1 VKELAQGSILDV
13 STPPQGDHRETHM
26 SQLVL
31 MIAKIER
38 IDNPEKMTELWRQAM
53 PTPNLSDMKQ
63 EHYLDEMESQ
73 VEEIGWAAMRQLM
86 VEQWRQTD
94 ELLVEQFRQTQ
105 REVVV
110 EDGHDTLKVVS
121 RTGVVYLPRQ
131 VCYLPSSQK
140 HILPGNAGLP
150 EHEGQVTTRGLQEWA
165 CLLSRDLPFG
175 TAGRLLG
182 WVAHEPEIVSGTQ
195 LRRWVGRHG
204 LLIREVEKEEV
215 EKLEQLPNLEGL
227 QAQLHSSKKIRRPA
241 AWAKELNDAVE
252 MALAQPDSTP
262 PKGVT
267 SSDWE
272 RVMQV
277 RREEPTRKAEEL
289 RHLGPEVRPGEVI
302 ASVDEI
308 VVRRPEKR
316 SFLEL
321 GTACVRT
328 TSGYRYLSGSIT
340 MVLRQLLLLLT
351 LCGGIHTKIVL
362 LGDGARWII
371 RFFEG
376 RLADWTSA
384 TLIWDWYHCYKKC
397 YDLTSLICR
406 GRKAKQEL
414 LHLLLKYLWRGQVQE
429 ALDILEEYRSQT
441 KNVEK
446 LDELL
451 KYLDARRAYI
461 PNYQEQRQQCHY
473 IGSAHVEKGN
483 DLIVARRQ
491 KHQGMH
497 WSEHTSDALAALQTL
512 LLNGGWDLY
521 WQGCQVLPLAIQVPS

>member
-13 STPPQGDHRETHM
+13 STPPQGDHREIHM

-31 MIAKIER
+31 MIAKIDQ

-53 PTPNLSDMKQ
+53 PTPNVSDMKQ

-105 REVVV
+105 TEAVI
-110 EDGHDTLKVVS
+110 EDGHNTLKVAS
-121 RTGVVYLPRQ
+121 RMGVVYLPRQ
-131 VCYLPSSQK
+131 VCYLPRSEK
-140 HILPGNAGLP
+140 HSMPGNAGLP
-150 EHEGQVTTRGLQEWA
+150 EHAGQVTTRG
-165 CLLSRDLPFG
+165 LPFG

-182 WVAHEPEIVSGTQ
+182 WVAHEPEIVAETQ

-204 LLIREVEKEEV
+204 LLIREAEKAEV

-227 QAQLHSSKKIRRPA
+227 QAQLHPSKKIRRPA
-241 AWAKELNDAVE
+241 AWAKELNEAIE
-252 MALAQPDSTP
+252 MALAQPDATP

-272 RVMQV
+272 QVMQV

-351 LCGGIHTKIVL
+351 LCGGIHAKIVL
-362 LGDGARWII
+362 LGDGVRWII
-371 RFFEG
+371 RFFEE

-384 TLIWDWYHCYKKC
+384 TLIWTWYHCYKKC

-406 GRKAKQEL
+406 GRKVKQEL
-414 LHLLLKYLWRGQVQE
+414 LSLLLKYLWRGQVQD
-429 ALDILEEYRSQT
+429 ALDILEEYRSQA
-441 KNVEK
+441 KN
-446 LDELL
+446 
-451 KYLDARRAYI
+451 R
-461 PNYQEQRQQCHY
+461 
-473 IGSAHVEKGN
+473 G
-483 DLIVARRQ
+483 
-491 KHQGMH
+491 
-497 WSEHTSDALAALQTL
+497 
-512 LLNGGWDLY
+512 
-521 WQGCQVLPLAIQVPS
+521 VPE

>member
-1 VKELAQGSILDV
+1 
-13 STPPQGDHRETHM
+13 M

-328 TSGYRYLSGSIT
+328 TTGYRYLSGSIT